1 MNIGSVLYIHDTEES
16 CCRSKHF
23 IESLRNV
30 AEVRSFVDLHLTH
43 YVEYLNNTTDVAK
56 QVSYEILSYDNSFH
70 NISNLIYF
78 LKCILILTSYNR
90 TVLYNII
97 SQTAL
102 ESS

>member
-1 MNIGSVLYIHDTEES
+1 MLQKGGDEETHTDEYRVRSIHDTEES
-16 CCRSKHF
+16 CCRSEHF

-43 YVEYLNNTTDVAK
+43 YVEYLTDVAK

-78 LKCILILTSYNR
+78 LKCIFD
-90 TVLYNII
+90 
-97 SQTAL
+97 
-102 ESS
+102 